1 MNDEKTVDIKAIIGL
16 GNPGKK
22 YYHTRHSIG
31 FRVADEL
38 AHRYGASWQ
47 EKDNMEIAEIN
58 INGKKLTL
66 VKPQTFMNDS
76 GKVVPYLLKKGIE
89 PENIL
94 VVHDELEMPVGKMKT
109 KFGGSARGHNGLRSI
124 MNVIGKEF
132 HRLCFGISRPEKRE
146 DVADY
151 VLQVFSQNKEDIEEL
166 VIQAAD
172 MLEDILGKKRKINII
187 F

>member
-1 MNDEKTVDIKAIIGL
+1 MDNEKNVDIKAIIGL

-31 FRVADEL
+31 FAIADEL
-38 AHRYGASWQ
+38 AQRYGASWK
-47 EKDNMEIAEIN
+47 EKDNMELAEIN
-58 INGKKLTL
+58 INRKKLFL

-76 GKVVPYLLKKGIE
+76 GKVVPYLLKKGIK

-94 VVHDELEMPVGKMKT
+94 VVHDELEMPVGKMKI

-124 MNVIGKEF
+124 MSIIGKEF

-146 DVADY
+146 EVADY
-151 VLQVFSQNKEDIEEL
+151 VLQVFSQNKEDIAEL
-166 VIQAAD
+166 IIKATD
-172 MLEDILGKKRKINII
+172 MLEDALG
-187 F
+187 